1 MRSGSIRGNC
11 EFGEYERQ
19 LSLVSM
25 RDNCEFGE
33 YERQL

>member
-1 MRSGSIRGNC
+1 MSLVSMRDNS

-19 LSLVSM
+19 LRSRSM
-25 RDNCEFGE
+25 RDNYEVRD

>member
-1 MRSGSIRGNC
+1 MRDKCEIR
-11 EFGEYERQ
+11 EYKRQ
-19 LSLVSM
+19 LCLVSM